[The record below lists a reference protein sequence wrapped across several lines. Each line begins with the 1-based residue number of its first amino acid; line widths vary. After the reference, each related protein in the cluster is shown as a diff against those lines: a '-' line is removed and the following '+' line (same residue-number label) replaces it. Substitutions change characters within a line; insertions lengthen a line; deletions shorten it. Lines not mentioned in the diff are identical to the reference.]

1 MDNTM
6 FEQLIKNMQKS
17 IALSPEQLQAISQ
30 YFIPRK
36 LRKKQYIQNAGDVSK
51 YAVFVERGLLRSFS
65 VDETGHEHVMQ
76 FATEGWW
83 ITDMASFL
91 SGEDSIYNIEALED
105 AELLLMTKASMDK
118 LIHDIPVMERYF
130 RLLMQENIV
139 ALQRR
144 LRVVQ
149 THSAE
154 ETYLKFME
162 ARPDIVTRA
171 PQQYI
176 ALYLGITPETL
187 SRVRKQV
194 SERK

>member
-1 MDNTM
+1 
-6 FEQLIKNMQKS
+6 
-17 IALSPEQLQAISQ
+17 
-30 YFIPRK
+30 
-36 LRKKQYIQNAGDVSK
+36 
-51 YAVFVERGLLRSFS
+51 
-65 VDETGHEHVMQ
+65 MQ

-83 ITDMASFL
+83 IADMASFL

-105 AELLLMTKASMDK
+105 SEMLLMTKASMDK
-118 LIHDIPVMERYF
+118 LIAEVPAMERYF
-130 RLLMQENIV
+130 RLLMQENII

-162 ARPDIVTRA
+162 ARPDLLTRV

-176 ALYLGITPETL
+176 AMYLGITPETL
-187 SRVRKQV
+187 SRVRKQI

>member
-6 FEQLIKNMQKS
+6 FEQLVKNMHKS
-17 IALSPEQLQAISQ
+17 IALSPEQLQDISQ
-30 YFIPRK
+30 YFIPKK

-51 YAVFVERGLLRSFS
+51 YAVFVEKGLLRSFS
-65 VDETGHEHVMQ
+65 VDEAGHEHVMQ

-91 SGEDSIYNIEALED
+91 SGEDSLYNIEALED
-105 AELLLMTKASMDK
+105 SELLLLTKTSMDK
-118 LIHDIPVMERYF
+118 LIHEVPIMERYF
-130 RLLMQENIV
+130 RLLMQENII

-162 ARPDIVTRA
+162 ARPDIITRA

-187 SRVRKQV
+187 SRIRKQV

>member
-1 MDNTM
+1 MVNTM
-6 FEQLIKNMQKS
+6 FEQLGKIIQKS
-17 IALSPEQLQAISQ
+17 IALSPEQLQSITH
-30 YFIPRK
+30 YFIPKK
-36 LRKKQYIQNAGDVSK
+36 LRKRQYMQNAGDVSK
-51 YAVFVERGLLRSFS
+51 YMVFVEKGLLRSFS

-83 ITDMASFL
+83 IADMASYL

-105 AELLLMTKASMDK
+105 SELLLMTKASMDK
-118 LIHDIPVMERYF
+118 LINDIPAMERYF

-162 ARPDIVTRA
+162 ARPDLVTRA